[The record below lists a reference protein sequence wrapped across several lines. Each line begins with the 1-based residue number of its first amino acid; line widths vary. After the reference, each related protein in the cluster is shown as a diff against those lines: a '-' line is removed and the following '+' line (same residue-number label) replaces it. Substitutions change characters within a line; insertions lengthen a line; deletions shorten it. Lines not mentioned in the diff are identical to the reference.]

1 MVSVG
6 RGPLTF
12 LSHTQ
17 EEGIYSTPQYDDDAL
32 SLASQVRRAR
42 SVDGSC
48 QDLSTLVDEIPARP
62 VTRARSEF
70 NLDQHRF
77 TRKNKTAHNISQY
90 VSLSIPLMHCFPQD
104 LPVRGLQ

>member
-1 MVSVG
+1 MVIID
-6 RGPLTF
+6 RGPITL

-77 TRKNKTAHNISQY
+77 TRKNRTAHNMSNVLMYCLPQE
-90 VSLSIPLMHCFPQD
+90 LPL
-104 LPVRGLQ
+104 RGLQ